1 MWSRVRRP
9 CWILLS
15 ATQHITCSV
24 WKTLF
29 KWFISEL
36 SVVDDSSQ
44 HKTKLQNRLCIQ
56 KIMCKIL
63 HKKQTW
69 THTYR
74 EVKSN
79 MELANYWPPRY
90 SASGACSLTV
100 TGEYL
105 LKFNWRIRA
114 STWTHQ
120 QLLHVVLRAPAGSPT
135 FVSCEGVERFTVYY
149 SRIPIK
155 QFQARLNIWN
165 IQNKFYYPF
174 SSCLHLSRISKQW
187 HRQHTQI
194 NSNNPDRCNN
204 TFLSSPG
211 VKI

>member
-1 MWSRVRRP
+1 MYS
-9 CWILLS
+9 
-15 ATQHITCSV
+15 
-24 WKTLF
+24 
-29 KWFISEL
+29 
-36 SVVDDSSQ
+36 
-44 HKTKLQNRLCIQ
+44 

-90 SASGACSLTV
+90 SASGACNLTV

-114 STWTHQ
+114 STRTHQ